1 MKLLI
6 TGKMGSGKSLA
17 ANYLVAEYG
26 AQRWSRTELMK
37 RLAHAIVDHT
47 LPPDPILERIFPDPS
62 EREEV
67 RSELLRYGATYM
79 PEFGKPRRLY
89 QDITEICQLH
99 DPLCFERELLN
110 RISGAPEEN
119 FCLIDDVRKL
129 SAFQFFTEHGFRSLR
144 IEAEE
149 GVRRERILRRDGYL
163 PSEETFLHA
172 SETELDEVAHEFS
185 LGNNS
190 EDLRGFYQGLDDL
203 MKDFGVQAI

>member
-47 LPPDPILERIFPDPS
+47 LPPDPILEKIFLDPS

-89 QDITEICQLH
+89 QDITEICQNH
-99 DPLCFERELLN
+99 DPLCFERELLQ
-110 RISGAPEEN
+110 RIRLAPDEN

-129 SAFQFFTEHGFRSLR
+129 SAFEFFTEHDFRSLR
-144 IEAEE
+144 IDADEAI
-149 GVRRERILRRDGYL
+149 RRERIMRRDGYL
-163 PSEETFLHA
+163 PSEETFLHS
-172 SETELDEVAHEFS
+172 SETELDDTPHEFTIS
-185 LGNNS
+185 NNS
-190 EDLRGFYQGLDDL
+190 EDLRGFYQELHEL
-203 MKDFGVQAI
+203 MALMGQKSL